1 MQEPNLTQHTVEQPD
16 LINRQ
21 MIKFDQFFPC
31 KFAVTAINN
40 TGILGMWDPAIAIRL
55 SYFGECSSCWS

>member
-21 MIKFDQFFPC
+21 MIKFDQFFP
-31 KFAVTAINN
+31 
-40 TGILGMWDPAIAIRL
+40 L
-55 SYFGECSSCWS
+55 